1 MHPEAGRGGPGGQ
14 KTRFPRFDPIIM
26 LLLMIFHVVIVEG
39 FAFVPPRHFFQD
51 LGWPKNCLVFV
62 MGHEADGKLIDVW
75 VGIGWHG
82 FRVRIVF
89 I

>member
-1 MHPEAGRGGPGGQ
+1 MLVSPDLPGVSVARLTGCYIYSI
-14 KTRFPRFDPIIM
+14 RISIRIGIR
-26 LLLMIFHVVIVEG
+26 IVEG

-75 VGIGWHG
+75 VGIGWLG
-82 FRVRIVF
+82 FRVRGFLI
-89 I
+89 